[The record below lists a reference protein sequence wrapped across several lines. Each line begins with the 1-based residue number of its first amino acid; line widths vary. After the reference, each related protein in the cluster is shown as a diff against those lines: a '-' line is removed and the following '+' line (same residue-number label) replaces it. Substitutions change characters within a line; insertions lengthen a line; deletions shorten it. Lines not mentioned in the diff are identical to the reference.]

1 MCTFNKRNPDYF
13 THSRVESVE
22 EPAPVTGAEESPAD
36 PGPATE
42 MTFEEKLLASL
53 RHLHV

>member
-1 MCTFNKRNPDYF
+1 MCTFNKRPLDYF
-13 THSRVESVE
+13 THYMEESVE
-22 EPAPVTGAEESPAD
+22 GTMPPTGAEESPAVS
-36 PGPATE
+36 ASAKE